1 MEIHRM
7 DVTIPYYDDMSRIS
21 NSNIGWFLN
30 KGPAYLHNMLIGK
43 EEGETGA
50 QLEKGTMCHSYIL
63 RPEDFNNEYLL
74 SVATRPSSSQQTK
87 FCEELINSVELE
99 PDKAILKAYE
109 ASYSIVGKTTADR
122 LSKGKEIASTLKDY
136 IQALKDAKES
146 NKIIINQSD
155 INLVTNMMNSI
166 KSHKYA
172 YKLLYPDDPNEKWF
186 HEFQINWEHETECC
200 ILLKGGYSKDNT
212 IKCKSLLDHI
222 SFNEEEHT
230 CTIVDLKTTVHV
242 ENFELSVKQY
252 DYFRQI
258 EYYRE
263 AAEWYIKNIL
273 KEDINDWYISC
284 YIVAVDSI
292 KGNCCR
298 VFRVELGHLRPKQK
312 IINTT
317 LNDIRFHQIN
327 NIWVHHRKYYEGDGD
342 EYLDIEYDG

>member
-1 MEIHRM
+1 M

-43 EEGETGA
+43 EEGDTGP
-50 QLEKGTMCHSYIL
+50 QLDKGTMIHEYIL
-63 RPEDFNNEYLL
+63 QPDKFWEDYMIYTG
-74 SVATRPSSSQQTK
+74 STPSSAQQTK
-87 FCEELINSVELE
+87 FCEEYINSVELE
-99 PDKAILKAYE
+99 PNKALLSAYK
-109 ASYSIVGKTTADR
+109 ASYSVTGK
-122 LSKGKEIASTLKDY
+122 KGPKMLLKAKEIASTLKEY
-136 IQALKDAKES
+136 IISIKLAKGL
-146 NKIIINQSD
+146 NKKIISGHD
-155 INLVTNMMNSI
+155 LNLLTNIDKNV
-166 KSHKYA
+166 KAHKLA

-298 VFRVELGHLRPKQK
+298 VFRVELGHLIPKQK
-312 IINTT
+312 IINIA

-327 NIWVHHRKYYEGDGD
+327 NIWDHHRKYYEGDGD

>member
-87 FCEELINSVELE
+87 FCEELVNSVELE

-122 LSKGKEIASTLKDY
+122 LSKGKEIASTLKCY

-172 YKLLYPDDPNEKWF
+172 YKLLYPDDSNEKWF
-186 HEFQINWEHETECC
+186 HEFQINWEHETEY
-200 ILLKGGYSKDNT
+200 GNV
-212 IKCKSLLDHI
+212 KCKSLLDHI
-222 SFNEEEHT
+222 SFNEEEHM

-242 ENFELSVKQY
+242 QNFELSVKQY

-258 EYYRE
+258 EYYKE
-263 AAEWYIKNIL
+263 AAKWYIKNIL
-273 KEDINDWYISC
+273 KEDINDWIIYC

-292 KGNCCR
+292 NGNSCR
-298 VFRVELGHLRPKQK
+298 VFTIGSGHLVPKQMV
-312 IINTT
+312 IQHALNEIAWHNTKN
-317 LNDIRFHQIN
+317 LWDQR
-327 NIWVHHRKYYEGDGD
+327 REYYETDGY
-342 EYLDIEYDG
+342 EYLDIKYDE